1 MLVNGVEVKV
11 NGLTDITEKEIVNYI
26 NYIKENF
33 SETLASLTISDAG
46 DGEVALDYRTQP
58 AQFERIRRI
67 TGYLVGT
74 VDRFNNAKR
83 AEEHDRV
90 KHGLN

>member
-26 NYIKENF
+26 NYIKENS

-46 DGEVALDYRTQP
+46 DGEVALD
-58 AQFERIRRI
+58 
-67 TGYLVGT
+67 
-74 VDRFNNAKR
+74 
-83 AEEHDRV
+83 
-90 KHGLN
+90 

>member
-26 NYIKENF
+26 NYIKENS

-67 TGYLVGT
+67 TGYLS
-74 VDRFNNAKR
+74 
-83 AEEHDRV
+83 EEHNFNSSKQKELNDRK
-90 KHGLN
+90 KHFLIS